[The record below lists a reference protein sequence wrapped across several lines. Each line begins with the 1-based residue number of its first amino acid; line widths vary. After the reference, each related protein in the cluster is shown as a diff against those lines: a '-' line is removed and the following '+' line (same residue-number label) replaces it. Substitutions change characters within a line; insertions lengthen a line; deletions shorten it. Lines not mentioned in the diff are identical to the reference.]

1 MRRGSIASLVGIG
14 IIAGGIAT
22 AVALTLPWLPKPA
35 SKEADRIDPLFWFV
49 IAICIVVFAVV
60 VAVMTYSIMHF
71 RAAPDDDS
79 DGPPIHGH
87 TNLEI
92 IWTLIPT
99 VLVTAIGIVSAVIL
113 SRNDA
118 AGANFLRVNVT
129 AQQFAW
135 SFSYPDAKGLTSGVL
150 RLPKDRSVVLT
161 LHAKDVI
168 HSFWVP
174 EFSQKQD
181 TVPGITTTLH
191 ITPNRLGTFPV
202 ICTELCGLGHA
213 VMRTRV
219 IVMTPAAF
227 DKWLHSQSK
236 AVSSPNTGVAGAAVF
251 KNNQCGACHTLTA
264 AGASATTGPD
274 LDKLPQYAT
283 AAGQP
288 LADFIRQS
296 IVDPNAY
303 IQKGYPKNV
312 MPGTF
317 GKALSKQQLDS
328 LVQYLI
334 SSSKK
339 G

>member
-14 IIAGGIAT
+14 IVAGGIAA
-22 AVALTLPWLPKPA
+22 AVALALPWLPKPA

-49 IAICIVVFAVV
+49 IIICIVVFAVV
-60 VAVMTYSIMHF
+60 IAVMAYSILHF

-92 IWTLIPT
+92 VWTLIPT
-99 VLVTAIGIVSAVIL
+99 LLVTAIGIVSAIVL
-113 SRNDA
+113 GRNDA
-118 AGANFLRVNVT
+118 LGANPLRINVT

-150 RLPKDRSVVLT
+150 RLPNNRSVQLVM
-161 LHAKDVI
+161 HSKDVI

-174 EFSQKQD
+174 EFSQKED
-181 TVPGITTTLH
+181 VVPGITTTLH
-191 ITPNRLGTFPV
+191 ITPNRLGTYPV

-213 VMRTRV
+213 VMRTQA

-227 DKWLHSQSK
+227 DKWLQSQSK
-236 AVSSPNTGVAGAAVF
+236 AVTSPNAGVAGAAVF
-251 KNNQCGACHTLTA
+251 KNNQCAACHTLAA
-264 AGASATTGPD
+264 AGATGKTGPD
-274 LDKLPQYAT
+274 LDKLATYAQT
-283 AAGQP
+283 AGKP
-288 LADFIRQS
+288 LPDFIRES

-303 IQKGYPKNV
+303 IQPGYPKNV
-312 MPGTF
+312 MPATF
-317 GKALSKQQLDS
+317 GKALSKQELDS

>member
-1 MRRGSIASLVGIG
+1 MRRGSIASLIG
-14 IIAGGIAT
+14 IAIVAGGIAA
-22 AVALTLPWLPKPA
+22 AVALALPWLPDPA

-49 IAICIVVFAVV
+49 IVICIVVFAVV
-60 VAVMTYSIMHF
+60 IAVMTYSIIHF
-71 RAAPDDDS
+71 RAAPDDMS

-87 TNLEI
+87 TGLEI
-92 IWTLIPT
+92 VWTIIPT
-99 VLVTAIGIVSAVIL
+99 ILVTVIGIVSAVIL

-118 AGANFLRVNVT
+118 TGANFLRVNVT

-135 SFSYPDAKGLTSGVL
+135 SFSYPDAKGLTTGIL
-150 RLPKDRSVVLT
+150 RLPKDRSVLLT
-161 LHAKDVI
+161 LNSKDVI

-174 EFSQKQD
+174 EFSQKED
-181 TVPGITTTLH
+181 TVPGIVTTLH

-202 ICTELCGLGHA
+202 ICTELCGLGHS
-213 VMRTRV
+213 VMRTSV

-227 DKWLHSQSK
+227 EKWLHSQSA
-236 AVSSPNTGVAGAAVF
+236 AVSSGDTGVAGAAVF

-264 AGASATTGPD
+264 AGAKGTIGPD
-274 LDKLPQYAT
+274 LDKLPALAQK
-283 AAGQP
+283 AGKP
-288 LADFIRQS
+288 LEDFIRES

-303 IQKGYPKNV
+303 IEPGFQKNV
-312 MPGTF
+312 MPATF
-317 GKALSKQQLDS
+317 GKALSKQELDS